1 MVQANLGKK
10 QHPIS
15 KITRGKRA
23 GAQAVE
29 LLPHKCSSTTRMRE
43 GLEGWRVGG
52 SERKKNYIE
61 LQLDPALKRS
71 LVFP

>member
-1 MVQANLGKK
+1 MLQYH
-10 QHPIS
+10 QDE
-15 KITRGKRA
+15 RG
-23 GAQAVE
+23 V
-29 LLPHKCSSTTRMRE
+29 
-43 GLEGWRVGG
+43 EGWRVGG